1 MNEKKELL
9 TEDEFKIMISG
20 FLTVFLFSEDWD
32 NKGIQKLT
40 PELKDKIESIF
51 NKVNLYEWL
60 ALSNIPSE
68 TVLIE
73 NEDEVVSKALE
84 MYKDGAILGYSSL
97 YVDGIAHAHEK
108 VKALTKVFELGA
120 ELLVN
125 SSLIEDG
132 TMTEYDQLKEKIE
145 IETFGSITDQD
156 KKPLRWVLNVANHFL
171 SKIFSLWVV
180 FHAKEGGMHDH
191 AHELLGLIR
200 NRFKSNK
207 IIYTMALKGTKFF
220 YDIDEEIAAAEK
232 EGGIS
237 GTVLDSIISVKKD
250 VSLEKYISINKHF
263 DESFENLFS
272 ESSSIK
278 EIFDLLLREYGLS
291 LNFPKNKIYLNHS
304 ELLQFKRFESKS
316 NLDNDF
322 INFLR
327 KDKKRFAG
335 IKEEHFSVEQ
345 KESLEESS
353 PSEAK
358 IDKDG
363 FEFIDP
369 ENTGLGVIKKVDFD
383 KLWREVSLE
392 WVGPIEGKYFNKE
405 KELVFYEN
413 EEEGLNIYL
422 EAIMYAAT
430 TLKAMQEKIGQE
442 QGGVKADLR
451 ILDQGRTFMVN
462 MTEDLPE
469 DAQILKPKDEVAY
482 SLSYSTN
489 SELLFWLRCRDNVEE
504 VGAYKYSS
512 DLFSIEE
519 DLYSTIIKV
528 FVIKY
533 IGGDCEILAMP
544 FRNS

>member
-1 MNEKKELL
+1 ML
-9 TEDEFKIMISG
+9 TIKISIHLSNIINRLRIITQG
-20 FLTVFLFSEDWD
+20 ADRHNIKAV
-32 NKGIQKLT
+32 
-40 PELKDKIESIF
+40 IESIF
-51 NKVNLYEWL
+51 NKVNLYDWL
-60 ALSNIPSE
+60 TLSDIPSD

-84 MYKDGAILGYSSL
+84 IYKKEPTFGFSALF
-97 YVDGIAHAHEK
+97 VDGLAHAHDK
-108 VKALTKVFELGA
+108 VKAITKVFELGI

-125 SSLIEDG
+125 SSLIADG
-132 TMTEYDQLKEKIE
+132 TMTKYEKLKDKTETE
-145 IETFGSITDQD
+145 IFGSTIDQD
-156 KKPLRWVLNVANHFL
+156 KRAQRWVKHVANYFL
-171 SKIFSLWVV
+171 SKVFSLWVAK
-180 FHAKEGGMHDH
+180 HAYEEEGGRFHDH
-191 AHELLGLIR
+191 IHELLGLIR

-207 IIYTMALKGTKFF
+207 IIYQTAFKGTEFF
-220 YDIDEEIAAAEK
+220 YDTEEEIAAEK
-232 EGGIS
+232 RKGSVGGA
-237 GTVLDSIISVKKD
+237 VLHSIISVEKD

-291 LNFPKNKIYLNHS
+291 LNFPDNKIYLNHS

-322 INFLR
+322 LNFLR

-335 IKEEHFSVEQ
+335 IKEKNFSLEQ
-345 KESLEESS
+345 KKSLEESS
-353 PSEAK
+353 SSEAK

-383 KLWREVSLE
+383 ELWHEVTLE

-422 EAIMYAAT
+422 DAIMYAAT
-430 TLKAMQEKIGQE
+430 KLKEMHEKRGQE

-451 ILDQGRTFMVN
+451 ILNQGRTFMVN

-504 VGAYKYSS
+504 VAAYKYSS